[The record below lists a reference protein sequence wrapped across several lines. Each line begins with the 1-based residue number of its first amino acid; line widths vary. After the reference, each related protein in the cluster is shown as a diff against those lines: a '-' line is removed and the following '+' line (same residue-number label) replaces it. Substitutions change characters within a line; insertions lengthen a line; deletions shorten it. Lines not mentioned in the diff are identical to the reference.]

1 MTRSLVLRSFQRNVP
16 AVLGTAVLAI
26 CLLCALFAPLIAP
39 YDPVVQNTANRL
51 QGPTATHWLG
61 TDDFG
66 RDILSRIIYGSRT
79 SMLVGVVATGIGLT
93 AGTLLGVT
101 AGFVGRRVDQVIMR
115 GMDVLLSFP
124 YILLAIVI
132 MALLGPGIAN
142 LMIAIGVSRL
152 PVFAR
157 VSRSIVLG
165 IKNNEYVD
173 AARSLG
179 VPNRRILRRH
189 ILPNVIPPLIVQG
202 TASLAEA
209 VVVAASLNFLGLGI
223 QPPTP
228 DWGAMVSDG
237 RRYVFDKYYIPLFPG
252 LAITAVVLSMNL
264 VGDWLRDVLDPRQ
277 RQAI

>member
-1 MTRSLVLRSFQRNVP
+1 MTRSRTLRSFVRNVP
-16 AVLGTAVLAI
+16 AMVGAGVLAV
-26 CLLCALFAPLIAP
+26 CLACALFAPFLAP
-39 YDPVVQNTANRL
+39 YDPIVQDTANRL
-51 QGPTATHWLG
+51 KGPTAAHWLG

-79 SMLVGVVATGIGLT
+79 SMLVGVAATSIGLSL
-93 AGTLLGVT
+93 GTLLGVLGGF
-101 AGFVGRRVDQVIMR
+101 AGGRTDQGIMR
-115 GMDVLLSFP
+115 GMDILLSFP

-132 MALLGPGIAN
+132 MALLGPGISN

-152 PVFAR
+152 PIFAR
-157 VSRSIVLG
+157 VSRSVVLA
-165 IKNNEYVD
+165 IKHNEYID

-179 VPNRRILRRH
+179 ARDRRLLARH
-189 ILPNVIPPLIVQG
+189 VLPNVIPPLIVQG

-237 RRYVFDKYYIPLFPG
+237 RRYVFDRYYIPLFPG
-252 LAITAVVLSMNL
+252 LAITAAVLSMNL
-264 VGDWLRDVLDPRQ
+264 VGDWVRDVLDPRQ

>member
-1 MTRSLVLRSFQRNVP
+1 MVG
-16 AVLGTAVLAI
+16 AGVLAV
-26 CLLCALFAPLIAP
+26 CLACALFAPFLAP
-39 YDPVVQNTANRL
+39 YDPIVQDTANRL
-51 QGPTATHWLG
+51 KGPTAAHWLG

-79 SMLVGVVATGIGLT
+79 SMLVGVAATSIGLSL
-93 AGTLLGVT
+93 GTLLGVLGGF
-101 AGFVGRRVDQVIMR
+101 AGGRTDQGIMR
-115 GMDVLLSFP
+115 GMDILLSFP

-132 MALLGPGIAN
+132 MALLGPGISN

-152 PVFAR
+152 PIFAR
-157 VSRSIVLG
+157 VSRSVVLA
-165 IKNNEYVD
+165 IKHNEYID

-179 VPNRRILRRH
+179 ARDRRLLARH
-189 ILPNVIPPLIVQG
+189 VLPNVIPPLIVQG

-237 RRYVFDKYYIPLFPG
+237 RRYVFDRYYIPLFPG
-252 LAITAVVLSMNL
+252 LAITAAVLSMNL
-264 VGDWLRDVLDPRQ
+264 VGDWVRDVLDPRQ

>member
-1 MTRSLVLRSFQRNVP
+1 M
-16 AVLGTAVLAI
+16 AGAGVLAV
-26 CLLCALFAPLIAP
+26 CLACALFAPLIAP
-39 YDPVVQNTANRL
+39 YDPIIQNTANRL
-51 QGPTATHWLG
+51 RGPTATHWLG

-79 SMLVGVVATGIGLT
+79 SMLVGVVATSIGLT
-93 AGTLLGVT
+93 LGTLLGVM
-101 AGFVGRRVDQVIMR
+101 AGFAGGKADQGIMR
-115 GMDVLLSFP
+115 AMDILLSFP

-132 MALLGPGIAN
+132 MALLGPGLSN
-142 LMIAIGVSRL
+142 LVIAIGVSRL

-157 VSRSIVLG
+157 VSRSIVLA
-165 IKNNEYVD
+165 IKHNEYID

-179 VPNRRILRRH
+179 AQDRRLLARH

-264 VGDWLRDVLDPRQ
+264 VGDWARDALDPRQ